1 MTQDPLTELVVGLH
15 IKITTRTL
23 SLPYLD
29 PDHEDRLKLIYDLH
43 LQGLTSPEISDYL
56 NDRNLKPPRSDR
68 PYYFEL
74 VWGSLDKYR
83 KRLERLK
90 DTTVE
95 ISRPKLLRLER
106 KK

>member
-1 MTQDPLTELVVGLH
+1 MIQDSLTELVVGLH

-56 NDRNLKPPRSDR
+56 NDRNLNPPRPDR
-68 PYYFEL
+68 PYYF
-74 VWGSLDKYR
+74 
-83 KRLERLK
+83 
-90 DTTVE
+90 
-95 ISRPKLLRLER
+95 
-106 KK
+106 